1 MPRIRSQASP
11 PAQPDA
17 HGEWRRQ
24 RLILAGFD
32 DALAAQ
38 LAADADVDL
47 HELLT
52 LLDLGC
58 PPVLAARIAA
68 PIDERSSRAPAPPTP
83 SR

>member
-1 MPRIRSQASP
+1 MTRMRSQPSP
-11 PAQPDA
+11 PAGLDA

-24 RLILAGFD
+24 RLVVAGFD
-32 DALAAQ
+32 EALAAQ

-58 PPVLAARIAA
+58 PPVLAARILA
-68 PIDERSSRAPAPPTP
+68 PIVESGC
-83 SR
+83 